1 MPYLHWETDRMRDRM
16 SRFTQAELHNYRLQ
30 KERELEDDLRHRR
43 VARSRS
49 YMIFENNRPDTQ
61 KQPSSSAGGE
71 DGSSRVYIGQDTVRP
86 TVPNKLGQ
94 YLLDAAKLYEAM
106 AAFRDQHILKKYL
119 FNYPPLHPRRTLDQS
134 YYWTLRSTDRRDC
147 DQVVYRWTK
156 EEQIA
161 RLVMVDQLWM
171 WVLDE
176 KTIMTFFPN
185 RYGLH
190 QPDLS
195 DVHQSICLRLDP
207 GRKDQIRSV
216 FDLALVILEECTDV
230 LFNRSKA
237 YVS

>member
-16 SRFTQAELHNYRLQ
+16 SRFTQAELHNYRLK
-30 KERELEDDLRHRR
+30 KERDLEDDLRNRR
-43 VARSRS
+43 VDRSRS
-49 YMIFENNRPDTQ
+49 YMFKNNRPDTQ
-61 KQPSSSAGGE
+61 KRPWSSARGE
-71 DGSSRVYIGQDTVRP
+71 DDSLRVYISQDTVRP
-86 TVPNKLGQ
+86 TVPTKLGQ
-94 YLLDAAKLYEAM
+94 YLLDAAKLYETM
-106 AAFRDQHILKKYL
+106 SAFRDQHILKEYL

-134 YYWTLRSTDRRDC
+134 YYWTLESTDRRDR

-156 EEQIA
+156 EEQMA

-176 KTIMTFFPN
+176 KTIMTFFPH

-190 QPDLS
+190 QPELS
-195 DVHQSICLRLDP
+195 DVHQSIRLRLDP